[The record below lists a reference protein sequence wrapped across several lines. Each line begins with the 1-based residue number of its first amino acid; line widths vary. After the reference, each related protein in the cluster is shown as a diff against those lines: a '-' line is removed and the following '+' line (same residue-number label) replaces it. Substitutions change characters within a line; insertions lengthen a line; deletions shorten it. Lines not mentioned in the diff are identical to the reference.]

1 MLLVS
6 AGGNGAG
13 MRMHGV
19 PQGWSLISVFSI
31 NICCDMQSK
40 KQTKHINIYV
50 ANEHWSSYLQK
61 YISIKQA
68 IDFHWFTCQLKHQI
82 TLLSHYEKVF
92 DGDS

>member
-13 MRMHGV
+13 MGMHGV
-19 PQGWSLISVFSI
+19 PQGWSLISVSI
-31 NICCDMQSK
+31 SISAVICKAK